1 MIRVGMRL
9 PGPFRISG
17 GPIVTLFVLLGYV
30 CVVMLWVTI
39 TAAVYLGLGI
49 AHLVEMAI
57 SAQRRRSIR
66 QTMQVLAPRRKAK
79 NPDADRIRA
88 RYGDALGRFK
98 AEHERRR
105 DS

>member
-17 GPIVTLFVLLGYV
+17 GPIVTLFVILGYV

-49 AHLVEMAI
+49 AYLVEMAI
-57 SAQRRRSIR
+57 SARRQRSIH
-66 QTMQVLAPRRKAK
+66 QTVQALAPRREAR
-79 NPDADRIRA
+79 NPDAERIRA
-88 RYGDALGRFK
+88 KYGDALDRFK
-98 AEHERRR
+98 AERERRR